1 MKRTLLS
8 LAIGLAPL
16 LAHAGCEDNFPKWT
30 AQLHPGRALDTE
42 HAVCKVWPANEA
54 LTIAALPL
62 PQKDN
67 NDDQGTD
74 DLEVLVADSA
84 SGTVIAHQ
92 FQKGAISYDAFR
104 FSGLTLDTARYQLT
118 PQNRAFGVRV
128 SHESSSRVNPF
139 SQTALSLY
147 VVDGQSLRTVV
158 DKFVVED
165 TGGEWDGNCAGT
177 FNNTTRTL
185 DIGPAGKEGYA
196 ALKGTEKSSGTVSV
210 VKNGQCAD
218 DVSKSMKRTNFTLE
232 YRNGK
237 YGLPKGMQYTD

>member
-8 LAIGLAPL
+8 LAIGFAPL
-16 LAHAGCEDNFPKWT
+16 LAHAGCEDNFQKWT
-30 AQLHPGRALDTE
+30 SQLHPGRTLDTE

-62 PQKDN
+62 PQKN
-67 NDDQGTD
+67 NSDDEGTD
-74 DLEVLVADSA
+74 DLEVLVADTA

-92 FQKGAISYDAFR
+92 FQKGAISYDAIR

-128 SHESSSRVNPF
+128 VHEGSSRVNPF

-158 DKFVVED
+158 DRLLVED
-165 TGGEWDGNCAGT
+165 SGGEWDGNCAGA
-177 FNNTTRTL
+177 FNNRTRTL
-185 DIGPAGKEGYA
+185 DLGPTGKEGYVT
-196 ALKGTEKSSGTVSV
+196 LKVTEKSSDTVNV
-210 VKNGQCAD
+210 VKNGECQY
-218 DVSKSMKRTNFTLE
+218 DVSKSAKRAAFTLE

-237 YGLPKGMQYTD
+237 YGVPKSMQNSD